1 MTSRPP
7 TQMALD
13 LVDGQRFRPVA
24 HPPEGLLQAL
34 AELLLGALD
43 TVTSP
48 AREACDEP
56 QDHA

>member
-1 MTSRPP
+1 MTRRSPIQLRLEL
-7 TQMALD
+7 TEE
-13 LVDGQRFRPVA
+13 QRFRPVA

-43 TVTSP
+43 AAAPKGEV
-48 AREACDEP
+48 RDES